1 MMMKKEDI
9 LKLENQL
16 FEAMKSADIEALDNL
31 LHNDL
36 LFIIPSGEVIN
47 KEKDLESY
55 RTGNLKIIELQPDVE
70 HLNIIDDV
78 AIINLKLKLNGSFS
92 GDPFEAQF
100 RYIRFWKEFE
110 DGIKVIG
117 GSGIAI

>member
-1 MMMKKEDI
+1 MKKEDI

-16 FEAMKSADIEALDNL
+16 YEAMKSADIEALDNL

-36 LFIIPSGEVIN
+36 LFIIPSGEVIS

-78 AIINLKLKLNGSFS
+78 AIITLKLKLNGSFS

-100 RYIRFWKEFE
+100 RYIRFWKGFE

>member
-1 MMMKKEDI
+1 MMKKEDI

-16 FEAMKSADIEALDNL
+16 YEAMKSADIEALDNL

-55 RTGNLKIIELQPDVE
+55 GTGNLKIIEIQPEVE
-70 HLNIIDDV
+70 HLNIIDNV
-78 AIINLKLKLNGSFS
+78 AIITLKLKLNGSFL

-117 GSGIAI
+117 GSGVAI

>member
-1 MMMKKEDI
+1 MMNKEDI

-16 FEAMKSADIEALDNL
+16 YEAMKSADIEALDSL

-36 LFIIPSGEVIN
+36 LFVIPSGEVIN

-55 RTGNLKIIELQPDVE
+55 RTGNLKIIELHPEVE

-78 AIINLKLKLNGSFS
+78 AIITLKLKLNGSFS

-100 RYIRFWKEFE
+100 RYIRFWKGFE

-117 GSGIAI
+117 GSGVAI

>member
-1 MMMKKEDI
+1 MNKEDI

-16 FEAMKSADIEALDNL
+16 YEAMKSADIEALDSL

-36 LFIIPSGEVIN
+36 LFVIPSGEVIS

-55 RTGNLKIIELQPDVE
+55 RTGNLKIIELHPEVE

-78 AIINLKLKLNGSFS
+78 AIITLKLKLNGSFS
-92 GDPFEAQF
+92 GEAFEAQF
-100 RYIRFWKEFE
+100 RYIRFWKGFE

-117 GSGIAI
+117 GSGVAI

>member
-16 FEAMKSADIEALDNL
+16 YEAMKSADIEALDNL

>member
-1 MMMKKEDI
+1 MMKKEDI

-16 FEAMKSADIEALDNL
+16 YEAMKSVDIEALDSL
-31 LHNDL
+31 LNNDL
-36 LFIIPSGEVIN
+36 LVSIPSREVNN

-55 RTGNLKIIELQPDVE
+55 RTVNLKIIELQPDVE
-70 HLNIIDDV
+70 HLKIIDDV
-78 AIINLKLKLNGSFS
+78 AIITLKLKLNGSFS
-92 GDPFEAQF
+92 GDPFDAQF